1 MADLKEYITQKE
13 KEGHLKTKT
22 KFKKKKTTQGKTRMG
37 YGSQEAPKVT
47 SSGEEA
53 AVYDVEKNKS
63 NRYASVNR
71 HLINKLKG

>member
-1 MADLKEYITQKE
+1 MDIFSGPLKHKDIVIKRI
-13 KEGHLKTKT
+13 KKL
-22 KFKKKKTTQGKTRMG
+22 FKKNK
-37 YGSQEAPKVT
+37 KVT